1 MNTLLN
7 WIGRLAAEYVLIALA
22 MAAAAR
28 VGGAAWYVAALLIGT
43 RLHALGVIGH
53 WAHHRLMPG
62 HRWILAATFGPL
74 GIDPRKYARAH
85 GMHHA
90 ATSSPVHDHEMHT
103 IHRFLPRWNTYR
115 RRDLVLDA
123 LGLHVDEALYVLRTM
138 GTARSLGI
146 YVALVALLFAAIGPA
161 ALLWPA
167 GGATGLVLAHRLR
180 AWTEHD
186 HLRRPGLTLTQSRP
200 ALWRRALYLPH
211 HTWLHAEHHD
221 APGRVVW
228 AA

>member
-1 MNTLLN
+1 MTGIY
-7 WIGRLAAEYVLIALA
+7 WPARLAAEYAVIALA
-22 MAAAAR
+22 MAAA
-28 VGGAAWYVAALLIGT
+28 VHFGGAAWYLSALLIGT
-43 RLHALGVIGH
+43 RLHAIGVIGH

-62 HRWILAATFGPL
+62 HRWVLWATFAPL

-90 ATSSPVHDHEMHT
+90 ATSSPVHDHEVHT
-103 IHRFLPRWNTYR
+103 ICRFLPRWAEFR
-115 RRDLVLDA
+115 RRDLLADA
-123 LGLHVDEALYVLRTM
+123 LGLHVDEALFVLRTM
-138 GTARSLGI
+138 GTPRSLGI
-146 YVALVALLFAAIGPA
+146 YAGLVGLLFAAIGPA

-211 HTWLHAEHHD
+211 HTWLHAEHH
-221 APGRVVW
+221 AHPGRAVW

>member
-1 MNTLLN
+1 MTAFK
-7 WIGRLAAEYVLIALA
+7 WPARLAAEYAVIALA
-22 MAAAAR
+22 MAAAVRLGA
-28 VGGAAWYVAALLIGT
+28 AAWYLAALLIGT
-43 RLHALGVIGH
+43 RLHAIGVIGH

-62 HRWILAATFGPL
+62 HRLILAATFGPL

-85 GMHHA
+85 GLHHA
-90 ATSSPVHDHEMHT
+90 ATSILARDHEMQT
-103 IHRFLPRWNTYR
+103 VQRFLPRWQAFR
-115 RRDLVLDA
+115 RRDLLADA
-123 LGLHVDEALYVLRTM
+123 LGMHVDEAIFVLRTM

-161 ALLWPA
+161 ALLLPA

-211 HTWLHAEHHD
+211 HTWLHAEHH
-221 APGRVVW
+221 ASPGRVVW